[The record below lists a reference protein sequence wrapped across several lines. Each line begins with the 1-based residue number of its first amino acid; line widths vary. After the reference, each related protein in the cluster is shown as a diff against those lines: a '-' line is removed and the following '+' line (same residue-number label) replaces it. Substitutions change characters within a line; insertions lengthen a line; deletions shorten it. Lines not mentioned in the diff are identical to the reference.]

1 MDDNTGTVCYSVFLC
16 AGLERMG
23 ETMATPT
30 KTLRLDPRLRSEI
43 DRMARRSRRSFS
55 EVTHNLLDEAL
66 RMRSCPGIYFADE
79 PAGREAKV
87 AGTGLGVWEVVRD
100 YLAANRDEQALRKAF
115 PQLSAAQTRAC
126 LLYHAKFPEEIAVE
140 IAENDALTLNTLES
154 QSPGLVRSA

>member
-1 MDDNTGTVCYSVFLC
+1 
-16 AGLERMG
+16 
-23 ETMATPT
+23 MATPT

-55 EVTHNLLDEAL
+55 EVTHDLLDEAL

-100 YLAANRDEQALRKAF
+100 YLAANQDERTLRKAF

-126 LLYHAKFPEEIAVE
+126 LLYYAKFPEEIAVE
-140 IAENDALTLNTLES
+140 IAENDALTLNTLKS
-154 QSPGLVRSA
+154 RSPGLVRSA